1 MSERSAPSV
10 KQVLWTAL
18 DTAFDKVSWHGP
30 NLMGTIRGVHAAEA
44 AAVPI
49 PGRKTIWDQ
58 VLHAAF
64 WKQRVLNQVTGVS
77 ETFPRRSVRNWPG
90 PMTDV
95 SERAWRADVRL
106 LRELHARLRAAVE
119 ALPPKRLDAK
129 TAWRIQGAA
138 AHDLYHAGQ
147 ISLLR
152 RVGRDGKR

>member
-1 MSERSAPSV
+1 MGNRSTPLAI
-10 KQVLWTAL
+10 KQVLLTAL
-18 DTAFDKVSWHGP
+18 DTAFDKLSWHGP
-30 NLMGTIRGVHAAEA
+30 NLMGTIRGVRAAEA
-44 AAVPI
+44 AIAAI

-64 WKQRVLNQVTGVS
+64 WKQRVLNQATGIS
-77 ETFPRRSVRNWPG
+77 EKFPRRVRNWPG
-90 PMTDV
+90 AITDV

-106 LRELHARLRAAVE
+106 LRDLQARLRAAVE
-119 ALPPKRLDAK
+119 ALPTNRLDAK

-152 RVGRDGKR
+152 RIARGGRR